1 MSGGPWEELEAEV
14 ASFVASL
21 PEPRSFASLD
31 DRFAHLVEVER
42 RLHEAGLAVVAW
54 PERYGGRGLGP
65 EAAAVVAAALGRCE
79 APDVVNYLALDVVAP
94 GLLAFATEEQLDRW
108 LPPMP
113 DASEIWCQMFSEPD
127 AGSDLAGL
135 RTTARC
141 EGDVYV
147 VSGTKVWSTWGQF
160 ADRGLALVRTG
171 SPTSRHRG
179 ITAVV
184 VDMRA
189 PGVTVRPLVA
199 MNGVAEFA
207 EVFFDEV
214 AVPVADRVGDHDDGW
229 AVAMAMLA
237 AERGT
242 YPIRRGSVL
251 RAALSRLRRQADG
264 CGDAEI
270 GRAVV
275 NAEIVMRLLDLR
287 IAAMVGRLAAG
298 ESLGDDPAVTKMM
311 LTRAEQT
318 VRDAEL
324 RALGPEALAPAD
336 ERVIEDWL
344 YSRASSIYGGS
355 AEIQRTLIGERIL
368 GLPR

>member
-1 MSGGPWEELEAEV
+1 MSADLRRQLEAEV
-14 ASFVASL
+14 EAFVATL
-21 PEPRSFASLD
+21 PGAPPPGKLD
-31 DRFAHLVEVER
+31 DRFAHLVEVQA
-42 RLHEAGLAVVAW
+42 RLHEAGLAVVSW

-65 EAAAVVAAALGRCE
+65 EAGAAVSAALGRCE

-94 GLLAFATEEQLDRW
+94 GLLEFATEEQLDRW

-113 DASEIWCQMFSEPD
+113 DASEIWCQLFSEPD

-135 RTTARC
+135 RAPARL
-141 EGDVYV
+141 EGDHYV

-171 SPTSRHRG
+171 PVESRHRG
-179 ITAVV
+179 ITALV
-184 VDMRA
+184 VDMHA
-189 PGVTVRPLVA
+189 PGVTVRPLAA

-207 EVFFDEV
+207 EAFLDDVV
-214 AVPVADRVGDHDDGW
+214 VPVEDRVGDHDGGW

-251 RAALSRLRRQADG
+251 RAALQRLRREVDG
-264 CGDAEI
+264 RAEGDLR
-270 GRAVV
+270 RAVV
-275 NAEIVMRLLDLR
+275 DAEIVMQLLDLR
-287 IAAMVGRLAAG
+287 IAGMVGRRAAG
-298 ESLGDDPAVTKMM
+298 LPLGDDTAVTKMV

-318 VRDAEL
+318 VRTAQMA
-324 RALGPEALAPAD
+324 ALGTAALAPPDDFVVEA
-336 ERVIEDWL
+336 WL
-344 YSRASSIYGGS
+344 YSRAASIYGGS
-355 AEIQRTLIGERIL
+355 AQIQRSIIGERIL